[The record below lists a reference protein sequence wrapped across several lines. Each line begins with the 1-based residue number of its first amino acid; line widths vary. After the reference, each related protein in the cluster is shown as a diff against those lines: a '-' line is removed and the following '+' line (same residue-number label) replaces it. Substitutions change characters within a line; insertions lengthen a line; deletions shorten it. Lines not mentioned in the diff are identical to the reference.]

1 MVSPRISHP
10 ILSRLAHVQKND
22 DLRTSSWSF
31 CSFILAL
38 FNFSLETSAVVG
50 PEFTGNPCG
59 EKKPW
64 ATNPQKIKDSVWKL
78 SQEHVVLTWCINGFI
93 YGMRRASEETVVF
106 SIQHKVDHAKT
117 SIFRPYEIVKIGMN
131 RGAAQKWERHG
142 KAGFTIYSCYWMK
155 LQGNGFRWFQPKPF
169 WACMCFFGGE
179 TLLTEQ
185 LPNEGG
191 AYGPTNTSRWDKRG
205 RALHRWPAGL
215 RLYVGHGDETLGI
228 FMDLGVFFPWKWVI
242 TRFTLYLCHR
252 VGTIY
257 NLVVD
262 IYKNGGGYM

>member
-78 SQEHVVLTWCINGFI
+78 SQEHVVLTWCVNGFI
-93 YGMRRASEETVVF
+93 YGMRQRKPLFLASNIKWTMQKRQFSGLMKSLKLEWTVEPPKNGKGMERRGSLSIHATGWSCKATVSDGF
-106 SIQHKVDHAKT
+106 SPNLFGHAC
-117 SIFRPYEIVKIGMN
+117 V
-131 RGAAQKWERHG
+131 
-142 KAGFTIYSCYWMK
+142 
-155 LQGNGFRWFQPKPF
+155 
-169 WACMCFFGGE
+169 FFGGE
-179 TLLTEQ
+179 TLLTEK
-185 LPNEGG
+185 LPNGGG

-242 TRFTLYLCHR
+242 KRFTLYLCHR

-257 NLVVD
+257 NLVVA